1 MLTIRKFKSGEQSAL
16 RAIFFNT
23 IRNVNTRDY
32 SEEQVKAWAPKDYDQ
47 QAWSARISNINP
59 FVALLDGDIVG
70 YADVQEDGYIDHF
83 FCHMNHQGKGIGKML
98 MNRLFHEGKINNINR
113 LYTHASI
120 TAKPFFEH
128 FGFNEVKP
136 QQVSIRG
143 QILTN
148 YVMEKLSTK

>member
-1 MLTIRKFKSGEQSAL
+1 
-16 RAIFFNT
+16 
-23 IRNVNTRDY
+23 
-32 SEEQVKAWAPKDYDQ
+32 
-47 QAWSARISNINP
+47 
-59 FVALLDGDIVG
+59 
-70 YADVQEDGYIDHF
+70 
-83 FCHMNHQGKGIGKML
+83 MNHQGKGIGKML

-128 FGFNEVKP
+128 FGFNEVKR